1 MHISK
6 NKKNEKK
13 MKAESLGKGGPER
26 IKTTKRGKGKNWGI
40 LK

>member
-1 MHISK
+1 
-6 NKKNEKK
+6 
-13 MKAESLGKGGPER
+13 MKAESLGKGGGPER